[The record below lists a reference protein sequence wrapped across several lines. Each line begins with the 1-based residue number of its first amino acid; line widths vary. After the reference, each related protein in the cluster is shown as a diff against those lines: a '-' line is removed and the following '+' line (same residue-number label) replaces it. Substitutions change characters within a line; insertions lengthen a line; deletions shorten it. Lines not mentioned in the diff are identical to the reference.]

1 MFAYEQQQQ
10 SSCPV
15 KAPVEHRFS
24 PYTDNGGT
32 TLAIAG
38 DDFCV
43 IAGDTRQSEGY
54 SINTRYAPKVY
65 QLSNGAVLAT
75 GGMYADGVTLVKMIE
90 QRLEWYRHAHAK
102 EMSCGA
108 LAQMLSTIL
117 YHKRMFPYYVW
128 NTLGGLDE
136 EGKGAV
142 YSYDPVG
149 NYEKHKWNCSGS
161 AGHLVQPF
169 LDNQIGFSHQ
179 REKPTLTMERVVQVT
194 KDAFTSATER
204 DIYTGDYLEMF
215 LVTKE
220 GIQKTLTDLK
230 KD

>member
-1 MFAYEQQQQ
+1 MYHQYEEK
-10 SSCPV
+10 SACPV

-65 QLSNGAVLAT
+65 QLTNGAVLAT

-90 QRLEWYRHAHAK
+90 QRLEWYRHAHDK

-136 EGKGAV
+136 EGNGAV

-161 AGHLVQPF
+161 AGHLIQPF
-169 LDNQIGFSHQ
+169 LDNQIGFTHQ
-179 REKPTLTMERVVQVT
+179 KDKPVLSKERVIEVT

-204 DIYTGDYLEMF
+204 DIYTGDNLEMF
-215 LVTKE
+215 IVTRT
-220 GIQKTLTDLK
+220 GIEKQLHPLK